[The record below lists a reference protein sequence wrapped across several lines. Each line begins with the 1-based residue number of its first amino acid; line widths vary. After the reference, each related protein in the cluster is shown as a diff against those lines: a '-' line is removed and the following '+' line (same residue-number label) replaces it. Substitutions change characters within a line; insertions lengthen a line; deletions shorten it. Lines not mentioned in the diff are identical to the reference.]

1 MRRGEQGFTLVEVMV
16 AATLLVVGVLGVL
29 SMVDGANKASARTK
43 AREGGINLAREAI
56 EAARA
61 VPFPDVTPSRLEDE
75 IAAQPGLADTSA
87 AAGWNVTRRGIT
99 YTLVPSVCSV
109 DDGTVAT
116 DGYGNH
122 AGATFCADSTLT
134 GTLDSNPEDYK
145 RVAFNVTWKD
155 HGETRTARQQGV
167 INNPGSAFA
176 PAVKTL
182 TSTPAGTTITNPSVA
197 SIAFAATTSSR
208 AEDFQWALDG
218 VTQGSAAP
226 TTTGRTAWAFTWQT
240 PSSVVDG
247 TYEIAAEAYDQ
258 FGQAGTSRTLTL
270 QLNRFAPSTPS
281 GFVGGRNPLWG
292 SDFAEFE
299 WNPNPERDILG
310 YRVKRVVGLLPGTG
324 DEVVCDRTVEETTS
338 CNATVP
344 GGIQRYYVVAYA
356 PARGSSGVEESPL
369 PLLAGSTLV
378 GAATPPGPPSNISG
392 TRDANGTTIMWT
404 ASPDTDVRYYRL
416 YRDDNTSFTKRV
428 DRTGAGSDVA
438 ITDPNA
444 IATSHTYWVTAVD
457 NNLAESEMVPP
468 GGISP

>member
-1 MRRGEQGFTLVEVMV
+1 MRRSEQGFTLVEVMV

-29 SMVDGANKASARTK
+29 SMLDGANKASARTK
-43 AREGGINLAREAI
+43 AREGGVNLAREAI

-61 VPFPDVTPSRLEDE
+61 VPFPDVTPSRLETE
-75 IAAQPGLADTSA
+75 IAAQPGLADSSSD
-87 AAGWNVTRRGIT
+87 AGWNVTRRGIT
-99 YTLVPSVCSV
+99 YTLVPTVCSV

-122 AGATFCADSTLT
+122 AGGSFCADSATQ

-145 RVAFNVTWKD
+145 RVAVNVTWKD
-155 HGETRTARQQGV
+155 GSQTRTARQQGV

-182 TSTPAGTTITNPSVA
+182 TSTPAGPTITNPSVA

-299 WNPNPERDILG
+299 SNPNPERDILG

-356 PARGSSGVEESPL
+356 PARGSSGVE
-369 PLLAGSTLV
+369 
-378 GAATPPGPPSNISG
+378 
-392 TRDANGTTIMWT
+392 
-404 ASPDTDVRYYRL
+404 
-416 YRDDNTSFTKRV
+416 
-428 DRTGAGSDVA
+428 
-438 ITDPNA
+438 
-444 IATSHTYWVTAVD
+444 
-457 NNLAESEMVPP
+457 
-468 GGISP
+468 